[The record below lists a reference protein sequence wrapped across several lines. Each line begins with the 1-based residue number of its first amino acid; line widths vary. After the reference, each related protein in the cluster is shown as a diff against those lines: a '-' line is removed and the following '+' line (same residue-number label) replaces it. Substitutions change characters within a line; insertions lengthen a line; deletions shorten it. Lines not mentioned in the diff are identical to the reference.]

1 MVGTILLVAINAK
14 YIHSNLAVH
23 SLKAY
28 ATPFSENIEIA
39 EFTINNRIEDILDEI
54 YVKKPDVLAFSCY
67 IWNIDYVKKLMVEL
81 HKLLPETEI
90 WLGGP
95 EVSYN
100 TDYYFDNYKCVKGI
114 MVGEGEETFR
124 ELVEHYV
131 SGNLDFCDVKGVA
144 LPEMRNVLPQECVD
158 MSKIP
163 FPYKDL
169 SEFENRIIYYESSR
183 GCPFSCSYCLSSID
197 KKLRFRDISL
207 VKEELKFFMDNK
219 VSQVKFIDRTFNC
232 DKKRALELWQFILE
246 NDNGITNYHF
256 EISADLITDEQIEVL
271 NKMRP
276 GLVQLEIG
284 VQSTNEKT
292 IEAIRRK
299 MDLNRLRQ
307 VVSDIKSGNNIHL
320 HLDLIAGLPYEDLNS
335 FKKSFND
342 VYKME
347 PDELQLGFLKVLHGS
362 YMYDDAK
369 EFGVVYKD
377 FAPYEVLYTNWLSY
391 DDILLLKKVEEV
403 LEIYYGSNQFRNTVN
418 YLIKYFESP
427 YDFYES
433 LGIFYYKVHKKNE
446 KHARIE
452 RYNLLLDFVKNIE
465 GVSLD
470 KLKEIMT
477 LDIYLRENMKTRPSF
492 AKDMSEYKSYLR
504 ELVVEGAIE
513 KTQHIEAFSYEVVK
527 EYLACGVEGKMGDEI
542 FVTFDYND
550 RNPITFDGKVKV
562 VGKLVRQC

>member
-1 MVGTILLVAINAK
+1 MVETILLVAINAK

-28 ATPFSENIEIA
+28 AAPFSENIEIA

-81 HKLLPETEI
+81 HKLLPETDI

-100 TDYYFDNYKCVKGI
+100 TDYYFDNFQCVKGI
-114 MVGEGEETFR
+114 MVGEGEETFK
-124 ELVEHYV
+124 ELVQYYV
-131 SGNLDFCDVKGVA
+131 LGNGDLTNIKGIA
-144 LPEMRNVLPQECVD
+144 LPEMRNVKPRECVD
-158 MSKIP
+158 MSLIP

-207 VKEELKFFMDNK
+207 VKKELKFFMDNK

-246 NDNGITNYHF
+246 NDNGITNFHF
-256 EISADLITDEQIEVL
+256 EISADLITDEQITVL

-299 MDLNRLRQ
+299 MNLDRLKQ
-307 VVSDIKSGNNIHL
+307 VVAGIKSGKNIHL

-342 VYKME
+342 VYNME

-391 DDILLLKKVEEV
+391 DDVLLLKKVEEV

-418 YLIKYFESP
+418 YLIKYFETP

-433 LGIFYYKVHKKNE
+433 LGIFYDEIHNKNE

-452 RYNLLLDFVKNIE
+452 RYNLLLEFARNID
-465 GVSLD
+465 GVSLS

-477 LDIYLRENMKTRPSF
+477 LDIYLRENMKTRPAF
-492 AKDMSEYKSYLR
+492 AKDMSKYRDYLR
-504 ELVVEGAIE
+504 ELVIAGTIE
-513 KTQHIEAFSYEVVK
+513 KTQHIEAFSYEVAS
-527 EYLACGVEGKMGDEI
+527 EYLACEVEGNIGDEI
-542 FVTFDYND
+542 FVTFDYDN
-550 RNPITFDGKVKV
+550 RNPITFDSKVKV
-562 VGKLVRQC
+562 VGRLEKIC

>member
-1 MVGTILLVAINAK
+1 MVETILLVAINAK
-14 YIHSNLAVH
+14 YIHSNLAVQ

-28 ATPFSENIEIA
+28 AAPFSEKVEIA

-81 HKLLPETEI
+81 HKLLPKTDI

-114 MVGEGEETFR
+114 MVGEGEETFK
-124 ELVEHYV
+124 ELVENYV
-131 SGNLDFCDVKGVA
+131 SGNLNFCDVKGIA
-144 LPEMRNVLPQECVD
+144 LPEMRTVSPRECVD

-197 KKLRFRDISL
+197 KKLRFRDILL

-232 DKKRALELWQFILE
+232 DKRRALDLWQFILE
-246 NDNGITNYHF
+246 NDNGVTNFHF
-256 EISADLITDEQIEVL
+256 EISADLITDEQIAVL

-284 VQSTNEKT
+284 VQSTNKKT

-299 MDLNRLRQ
+299 MNLDRLKK
-307 VVSDIKSGNNIHL
+307 VVEGIKSGNNIHL
-320 HLDLIAGLPYEDLNS
+320 HLDLIAGLPHEDLTS

-342 VYKME
+342 VYNME

-377 FAPYEVLYTNWLSY
+377 FAPYEVMYTNWLSY
-391 DDILLLKKVEEV
+391 DDVLLLKKVEEV

-418 YLIKYFESP
+418 YLIKYFEHP
-427 YDFYES
+427 YDFYET
-433 LGIFYYKVHKKNE
+433 LGIFYDEIHNKNE

-452 RYNLLLDFVKNIE
+452 RYNLLLEFAKKIE
-465 GVSLD
+465 GVSVS
-470 KLKEIMT
+470 KLAEIMT

-492 AKDMSEYKSYLR
+492 AKDMSKYKNYLR
-504 ELVVEGAIE
+504 ELVVAGTIE
-513 KTQHIEAFSYEVVK
+513 KTQHMEAFSYEVAK
-527 EYLACGVEGKMGDEI
+527 EYIACELEGSIGDEI
-542 FVTFDYND
+542 FVTFDYDD
-550 RNPITFDGKVKV
+550 RNPITFDSKVKV
-562 VGKLVRQC
+562 VGRLEK

>member
-1 MVGTILLVAINAK
+1 MVETILLVAINAK

-28 ATPFSENIEIA
+28 ADQFSENIEIA

-54 YVKKPDVLAFSCY
+54 YVKKPEVLAFSCY
-67 IWNIDYVKKLMVEL
+67 IWNIEYVEKLMVEL
-81 HKLLPETEI
+81 KKLLPDTDI

-100 TDYYFDNYKCVKGI
+100 TDFYFDNFSCVKGI
-114 MVGEGEETFR
+114 MVGEGEKTFR
-124 ELVEHYV
+124 ELVTYYV
-131 SGNLDFCDVKGVA
+131 TGKVDLYSVKGI
-144 LPEMRNVLPQECVD
+144 VLNDKRQADFRECVD
-158 MSKIP
+158 MSRIP

-169 SEFENRIIYYESSR
+169 KEFENRIIYYESSR

-207 VKEELKFFMDNK
+207 VKEELKFFIENR
-219 VSQVKFIDRTFNC
+219 VAQVKFIDRTFNA
-232 DKKRALELWQFILE
+232 DRLRSTELWQFILD
-246 NDNGITNYHF
+246 NDNGVTNFHF
-256 EISADLITDEQIEVL
+256 EISADLITDEQIEIL

-299 MDLNRLRQ
+299 MNILRLRE
-307 VVSDIKSGNNIHL
+307 VVAKLKAGNNIHL
-320 HLDLIAGLPYEDLNS
+320 HLDLIAGLPYEDLIS

-342 VYKME
+342 VYEMQ

-362 YMYDDAK
+362 YMYDDAAD
-369 EFGVVYKD
+369 FGIVYKA

-391 DDILLLKKVEEV
+391 DDILTLKKVEEA

-418 YLIKYFESP
+418 YLIKFFESP
-427 YDFYES
+427 YDFYEK
-433 LGIFYYKVHKKNE
+433 LGIYYYEIHTKGE

-452 RYNLLLDFVKNIE
+452 RYNLLLGFVQHIE
-465 GVSLD
+465 GASVEA
-470 KLKEIMT
+470 LKEIMT
-477 LDIYLRENMKTRPSF
+477 FDIYLRENMKTRPAF
-492 AKDMSEYKSYLR
+492 ARDMTEFKDYVR
-504 ELVVEGAIE
+504 ALVSDGGVK
-513 KTQHIEAFSYEVVK
+513 KTEHIEAFSKEGEIVFVK
-527 EYLACGVEGKMGDEI
+527 
-542 FVTFDYND
+542 FDYEN
-550 RNPITFDGKVKV
+550 RNPITFDARVEVIGRLVK
-562 VGKLVRQC
+562 